1 MPALRW
7 VAIGT
12 VNVASDG
19 GHRVTGR
26 LTARGTTVLRV
37 FMGADRE
44 RLAGASPL
52 VRVQV
57 V

>member
-26 LTARGTTVLRV
+26 LTVRGTTVLRV